1 MNCGLSIIVRKFRP
15 TSRKKNMFAKIE
27 YAVMCVMGAFLTTME
42 TLCEVWQ
49 RFKEYDEMRA
59 RGYTLMKNDNGDDFW
74 VGYGD

>member
-1 MNCGLSIIVRKFRP
+1 MRLEWYTRTKH
-15 TSRKKNMFAKIE
+15 MF
-27 YAVMCVMGAFLTTME
+27 TTIMK

-59 RGYTLMKNDNGDDFW
+59 RGYILMKNDKDDDFW

>member
-1 MNCGLSIIVRKFRP
+1 MGCSGC
-15 TSRKKNMFAKIE
+15 SRCSVYATGKGIRMFSKIE
-27 YAVMCVMGAFLTTME
+27 YAMVWVMGAFLTVME

-59 RGYTLMKNDNGDDFW
+59 RGYTLMKNDEGDDFW